1 MSHSDRWNETCF
13 NDQCN
18 VLIVSIF
25 AIYLQKS
32 GSPRLP
38 NGNFETYDEDV
49 WYKAAENL
57 GEMMEKMR
65 LDLIQNFNYEVR
77 ICSYRKSRNN
87 HFCLHVLFKFVSHSK
102 SKYHFRT
109 RTLSK
114 MENTLKSIFGAMKR
128 RGGHQRMWIEAED
141 GL

>member
-1 MSHSDRWNETCF
+1 MCNQIFTDFWGYKSLSHSDRWNETCF

-57 GEMMEKMR
+57 GEMMEK
-65 LDLIQNFNYEVR
+65 LLVP
-77 ICSYRKSRNN
+77 
-87 HFCLHVLFKFVSHSK
+87 
-102 SKYHFRT
+102 
-109 RTLSK
+109 
-114 MENTLKSIFGAMKR
+114 
-128 RGGHQRMWIEAED
+128 
-141 GL
+141 